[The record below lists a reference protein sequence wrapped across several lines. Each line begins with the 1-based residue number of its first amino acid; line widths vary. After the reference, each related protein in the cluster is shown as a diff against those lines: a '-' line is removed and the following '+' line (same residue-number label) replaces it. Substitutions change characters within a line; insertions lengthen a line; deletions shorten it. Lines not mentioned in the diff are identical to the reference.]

1 VLRKK
6 TIREES
12 MGSDKAVQS
21 AGKAGALSEEDR
33 VFLQEVVERDR
44 AEHHGRLSYM
54 DIMFDLEHH
63 YGNSLPGAVLGEV
76 ARLVGAPASQL
87 NGFVTFYTML
97 STEPRGQHVIR
108 VCTSGPCHVT
118 GAPSIVAEL
127 KRLLGVELGETTSD
141 GMFTLEASSCLGIC
155 GVSPAL
161 MIDDDAYGNL
171 TSGDLPRILAAKRA
185 GGAQ

>member
-1 VLRKK
+1 M
-6 TIREES
+6 E
-12 MGSDKAVQS
+12 SDKRVQS
-21 AGKAGALSEEDR
+21 PGTTGALSVEDKA
-33 VFLQEVVERDR
+33 FLQDVVERDR
-44 AEHHGRLSYM
+44 IEHHGRVSYM
-54 DIMFDLEHH
+54 DIMFELEHH

-76 ARLVGAPASQL
+76 ARLVGTSPAQL

-97 STEPRGQHVIR
+97 STKPRGRHVIR

-127 KRLLGVELGETTSD
+127 TRLLGVDLGETTPD
-141 GMFTLEASSCLGIC
+141 GVFTLEGSSCLGIC

-161 MIDDDAYGNL
+161 MIDDNAYGNL
-171 TSGDLPRILAAKRA
+171 TPEDLPRILATARA

>member
-1 VLRKK
+1 MELDNVTRPAGQAQPL
-6 TIREES
+6 
-12 MGSDKAVQS
+12 SD
-21 AGKAGALSEEDR
+21 EDKR
-33 VFLQEVVERDR
+33 FLGELVETNRT
-44 AEHHGRLSYM
+44 EHHGRVSYM
-54 DIMFDLEHH
+54 DIMFELEHH
-63 YGNSLPGAVLGEV
+63 YGNSLPGEVLGEV

-118 GAPSIVAEL
+118 GAPSIVSEL

-171 TSGDLPRILAAKRA
+171 TSGDLPRILAAKRV